1 MHSMYISE
9 WADEF
14 EWSSLTFG
22 LWDVGLVWVNG
33 DESWGSAWV
42 GGSLHLQKGILNASV
57 VPTINIVKLGSSD
70 YIYSIEKLQAI

>member
-22 LWDVGLVWVNG
+22 LWDVGLVWVSG